1 MLGNTEINNLRI
13 TKLRTYLMSVI
24 SELIEQYGEMNINFL
39 SKEPNNYSLD
49 KIPVNPTQE
58 QWIIGNFLNRD
69 VYSFRSRVNYSA
81 DTMTNI
87 ENVGFFETF
96 EKAWHFGGKGSS
108 INRGY
113 ENANDISVRIPM
125 EFVTDTELFT
135 IGDIISIGTTP
146 PITKQSDLDEFYNVT
161 SITINEYGNNPHV
174 HLGGK

>member
-1 MLGNTEINNLRI
+1 MSIEVNDLRV

-39 SKEPNNYSLD
+39 SNEPNNYSLD

-87 ENVGFFETF
+87 ENIGFFETF
-96 EKAWHFGGKGSS
+96 EKLIKQKNDNNILPDIDGIQSISCLNCGSL
-108 INRGY
+108 N
-113 ENANDISVRIPM
+113 NANTNTAEFDIQIQ
-125 EFVTDTELFT
+125 
-135 IGDIISIGTTP
+135 I
-146 PITKQSDLDEFYNVT
+146 
-161 SITINEYGNNPHV
+161 EYREV
-174 HLGGK
+174 